1 MEIHPLDLENPTPAD
16 SRMDT
21 LYAWIAIH
29 ENGGEGILAG
39 GIPGLGMV
47 SLICGN
53 ERLAEKL
60 ERLADAACAASAR
73 AGKPVTKRLAIY
85 KRVS

>member
-21 LYAWIAIH
+21 LYAWIATH

-47 SLICGN
+47 SLVCGN
-53 ERLAEKL
+53 ERLANKMEP
-60 ERLADAACAASAR
+60 LAEQAIRASAR
-73 AGKPVTKRLAIY
+73 AGKPATKRLVVY